1 MYYKVTL
8 KVSTNELL
16 EMVHNIGQQ
25 YGYYYGKTAVPV
37 ERRKQTTKSGMVDIW
52 RAFEITSTEIERL
65 LSELDKLGKE
75 WQTLDKKAKEDS
87 SLVHIKVDVRN
98 KALEIVKSLQETAT
112 SLEKGFVE
120 NFYRSIIEPLFS
132 SANSPLF
139 LTSKIKDIWSILAE
153 NEGTVVLPIKDGYVV
168 VNVPEVALTN
178 TCERNDLDYVC
189 TDYHIDLILEYN
201 GSKRGAIEIYLNN
214 PATATEVL
222 ERLAS
227 MSNKFASITTTVE
240 TENNTC

>member
-25 YGYYYGKTAVPV
+25 YGHYYGKTAVSV
-37 ERRKQTTKSGMVDIW
+37 ERQKQTIPLGIADRW

-139 LTSKIKDIWSILAE
+139 LTSKIKDIWSILAKD
-153 NEGTVVLPIKDGYVV
+153 GTVALPIKDGYVV

-178 TCERNDLDYVC
+178 TCERDDLDYVC
-189 TDYHIDLILEYN
+189 TDYHIDLIIEYN
-201 GSKRGAIEIYLNN
+201 GSKMGTIEIYLNN

-227 MSNKFASITTTVE
+227 MSNKFESIITSVE

>member
-1 MYYKVTL
+1 
-8 KVSTNELL
+8 
-16 EMVHNIGQQ
+16 MVHNIGQR
-25 YGYYYGKTAVPV
+25 YGYYHGTTAVPV

-52 RAFEITSTEIERL
+52 RAFEITSTEIDRL

-75 WQTLDKKAKEDS
+75 WQTLDKKAKEDN

-98 KALEIVKSLQETAT
+98 KALEIVKTLQETAT

-153 NEGTVVLPIKDGYVV
+153 DGTVALPIKDGYVV

-178 TCERNDLDYVC
+178 TCERDGIDYVC

-201 GSKRGAIEIYLNN
+201 GSKRGTIEIYLNN

-227 MSNKFASITTTVE
+227 MSNKFESITTTVE
-240 TENNTC
+240 TESNTC

>member
-25 YGYYYGKTAVPV
+25 YGHYYGKTAVPV
-37 ERRKQTTKSGMVDIW
+37 ERQKQTIPLGIADRW

-87 SLVHIKVDVRN
+87 SLVHIKVNVRN

-120 NFYRSIIEPLFS
+120 NFYRSIIEPLFF

-153 NEGTVVLPIKDGYVV
+153 DGAVALPIKDGYVV

-178 TCERNDLDYVC
+178 TCERDGIDYVC
-189 TDYHIDLILEYN
+189 TDYHIDLIIEYN
-201 GSKRGAIEIYLNN
+201 GSKMGTIEIYLNN

-227 MSNKFASITTTVE
+227 MSNKFESIITSVE

>member
-1 MYYKVTL
+1 MYYKVSL

-16 EMVHNIGQQ
+16 EMVHNIGQR
-25 YGYYYGKTAVPV
+25 YGHYHGTTAVPV

-52 RAFEITSTEIERL
+52 RAFEITSTEIDEL
-65 LSELDKLGKE
+65 LSELGKLGKE
-75 WQTLDKKAKEDS
+75 WQTLDKKAKEDN

-98 KALEIVKSLQETAT
+98 KALEIVKTLQETAT
-112 SLEKGFVE
+112 SLEKGLVE

-153 NEGTVVLPIKDGYVV
+153 DGGTVALPIKDGYVV
-168 VNVPEVALTN
+168 INVPEVALTN
-178 TCERNDLDYVC
+178 TCERDDLDYVC
-189 TDYHIDLILEYN
+189 ADYHIDLIVEYN
-201 GSKRGAIEIYLNN
+201 GSKRGTIEIYIAN

-222 ERLAS
+222 ERLAP
-227 MSNKFASITTTVE
+227 MSNKFESISTTVE
-240 TENNTC
+240 AENNTC

>member
-16 EMVHNIGQQ
+16 EMVHNIGQR
-25 YGYYYGKTAVPV
+25 YGYYHGTTAVPV

-52 RAFEITSTEIERL
+52 RAFEITSFEIERL

-75 WQTLDKKAKEDS
+75 WQTLDKKAKEDN

-153 NEGTVVLPIKDGYVV
+153 DGTVALPIKDGYVV

-178 TCERNDLDYVC
+178 TCERDGIDYVC

-201 GSKRGAIEIYLNN
+201 GSKRGTIEIYLNN

-227 MSNKFASITTTVE
+227 MSNKFESITTTVE
-240 TENNTC
+240 TESNTC

>member
-8 KVSTNELL
+8 KVNTNELL

-153 NEGTVVLPIKDGYVV
+153 DGTVALPIKDGYVV

-178 TCERNDLDYVC
+178 TCERDDLDYVC
-189 TDYHIDLILEYN
+189 TDYHIDLIIEYN
-201 GSKRGAIEIYLNN
+201 GSKMGTIEIYLNN

-227 MSNKFASITTTVE
+227 MSNKFESITTSVE

>member
-1 MYYKVTL
+1 MYYKVSL
-8 KVSTNELL
+8 KVNTNELL

-25 YGYYYGKTAVPV
+25 YGHYYGKTAVSV
-37 ERRKQTTKSGMVDIW
+37 ERRKQTIPLGIADRW
-52 RAFEITSTEIERL
+52 RAFEITSTEIDNL

-87 SLVHIKVDVRN
+87 SLVHIKVDIRN
-98 KALEIVKSLQETAT
+98 KALEIVKTLQETAT

-153 NEGTVVLPIKDGYVV
+153 DGTVALPIKDGYVV

-178 TCERNDLDYVC
+178 TCERDGIDYVC

-201 GSKRGAIEIYLNN
+201 GSKRGTIEIYLNN

-227 MSNKFASITTTVE
+227 MSNKFESIITSVE
-240 TENNTC
+240 TESNTC

>member
-8 KVSTNELL
+8 KVNTNELL

-25 YGYYYGKTAVPV
+25 YGHYYGKTAVPV
-37 ERRKQTTKSGMVDIW
+37 ERRKQTIPLGIADRW

-153 NEGTVVLPIKDGYVV
+153 DGAVALPIKDGYVV
-168 VNVPEVALTN
+168 INVPEVALTN

-189 TDYHIDLILEYN
+189 TDYHIDLIIEYN
-201 GSKRGAIEIYLNN
+201 GSKMGTIEIYLNN

-227 MSNKFASITTTVE
+227 MSNKFESITTSVE

>member
-1 MYYKVTL
+1 MYYKVSL

-16 EMVHNIGQQ
+16 EMVHNIGQW
-25 YGYYYGKTAVPV
+25 YLHYHSNTAVPV
-37 ERRKQTTKSGMVDIW
+37 ERRKQTTKSGVSDIW
-52 RAFEITSTEIERL
+52 RVFEITSTEIENL
-65 LSELDKLGKE
+65 LSELNKLGKE
-75 WQTLDKKAKEDS
+75 WQTLDKKAKEDD
-87 SLVHIKVDVRN
+87 SLVPIEIAVRN
-98 KALEIVKSLQETAT
+98 KAWEIVKSLQETAT

-139 LTSKIKDIWSILAE
+139 LTSKIKDVWSILAE
-153 NEGTVVLPIKDGYVV
+153 DGGTVALPIKDGYVV
-168 VNVPEVALTN
+168 INVPEVALTN
-178 TCERNDLDYVC
+178 TCERDDLDYVC

-201 GSKRGAIEIYLNN
+201 GSKRGTIEIYVTN

-222 ERLAS
+222 ERLAL
-227 MSNKFASITTTVE
+227 MSNKFESINTAVE

>member
-16 EMVHNIGQQ
+16 EMVHNIGQR
-25 YGYYYGKTAVPV
+25 YGYYHGTTAVPV

-52 RAFEITSTEIERL
+52 RAFEITSTEIDRL

-120 NFYRSIIEPLFS
+120 NFYRSIIEPLFF

-153 NEGTVVLPIKDGYVV
+153 DGTVALPIKDGYVV

-178 TCERNDLDYVC
+178 TCERDYLDYVC
-189 TDYHIDLILEYN
+189 TDYHIDLIIEYN
-201 GSKRGAIEIYLNN
+201 GSKMGTIEIYLNN

-227 MSNKFASITTTVE
+227 MSNKFESIITSVE
-240 TENNTC
+240 TESNTC